1 MRERR
6 DHMALG
12 GYCFATAPPEAEPN
26 SVSRFRVP
34 RGLPHKDAP
43 AYQASIYFWW
53 WEYLKRNECYQVT
66 CDGGG
71 SGPLSGLYRDF
82 GNVFEGDFLS
92 WWRAHRRIFAERSGL
107 VQDLPDAA
115 ALRSKILYEIDPA
128 RPLSVIQEEVKAIHL
143 RAHAIMPKSLREP
156 KSTAL
161 YPVHA
166 NVASHAL
173 WRTLT
178 IWDLRKQHATANAYE
193 LGLMAGLRPNLMPVE
208 GLRAKRTRRAQEVRE
223 HNRRA
228 EISIA
233 NQTHRFLRVAA
244 QYVHHVGQGVFP
256 RADTR

>member
-6 DHMALG
+6 DHTPFVG
-12 GYCFATAPPEAEPN
+12 FSYSTAPPVAEPN

-43 AYQASIYFWW
+43 AYQASIYYWW
-53 WEYLKRNECYQVT
+53 WEYLKRNENYQIT
-66 CDGGG
+66 CDAKGL
-71 SGPLSGLYRDF
+71 GPQSDLYCDF
-82 GNVFEGDFLS
+82 GNIFAGDFLT
-92 WWRAHRRIFAERSGL
+92 WWRTHRGIFAERSGL
-107 VQDLPDAA
+107 VRDLPDAA
-115 ALRSKILYEIDPA
+115 TARTKILYEIDPA

-143 RAHAIMPKSLREP
+143 RAHAIMPKRSQEP
-156 KSTAL
+156 NSTAL

-178 IWDLRKQHATANAYE
+178 IWDLRKEHATASAYE
-193 LGLMAGLRPNLMPVE
+193 LGVMAGLRPNLMPTE
-208 GLRAKRTRRAQEVRE
+208 GLRAKRTRRAYEVRE

>member
-1 MRERR
+1 MRDRR

-43 AYQASIYFWW
+43 TYQASIYYWW
-53 WEYLKRNECYQVT
+53 WEYLKRNKCYQVT

-71 SGPLSGLYRDF
+71 LGPLSRLYRDF
-82 GNVFEGDFLS
+82 GNIFAYDFLN
-92 WWRAHRRIFAERSGL
+92 WWRAHRAIFAERSGL
-107 VQDLPDAA
+107 VHALPEAA
-115 ALRSKILYEIDPA
+115 TLRAKILYEIDPTKS
-128 RPLSVIQEEVKAIHL
+128 LSVIQEEVKAIHL
-143 RAHAIMPKSLREP
+143 RAHAIMPKSVTRQ

-166 NVASHAL
+166 NIASHAL

-178 IWDLRKQHATANAYE
+178 VWDLKHKHPTASAYD

-208 GLRAKRTRRAQEVRE
+208 GLRAKRTRLAHEVRE

-233 NQTHRFLRVAA
+233 NQTSRFLRVAN
-244 QYVHHVGQGVFP
+244 QYIDYVGQGVFP

>member
-1 MRERR
+1 MRDRR
-6 DHMALG
+6 DHMPLG
-12 GYCFATAPPEAEPN
+12 GYCFAAAPPEAEPN

-43 AYQASIYFWW
+43 AYQASIYYWW

-66 CDGGG
+66 CSGWG
-71 SGPLSGLYRDF
+71 SGPLNSLYRDF
-82 GNVFEGDFLS
+82 GNVFESDFLT
-92 WWRAHRRIFAERSGL
+92 WWRAHRGLFAERSGL
-107 VQDLPDAA
+107 VCDLPDAA
-115 ALRSKILYEIDPA
+115 DVRTKILYEIDPA
-128 RPLSVIQEEVKAIHL
+128 RPLSVIQEEVKAIHV
-143 RAHAIMPKSLREP
+143 RAHAIMPKSTTQP
-156 KSTAL
+156 KSTAR

-178 IWDLRKQHATANAYE
+178 VWDLKKEHATASAYE
-193 LGLMAGLRPNLMPVE
+193 LGLMAGLRPNLMPTE
-208 GLRAKRTRRAQEVRE
+208 GLRAKRTRRAYEVRD

-233 NQTHRFLRVAA
+233 NQTNRFLRVAA